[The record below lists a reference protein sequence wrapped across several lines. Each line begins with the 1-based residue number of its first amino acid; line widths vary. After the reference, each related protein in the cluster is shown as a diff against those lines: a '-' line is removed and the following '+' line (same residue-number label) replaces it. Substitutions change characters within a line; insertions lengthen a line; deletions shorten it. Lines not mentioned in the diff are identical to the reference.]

1 MTEIINELYYMV
13 EDRTGQELLGDEE
26 VKSLEEQRC
35 ALWDEVIHRL
45 GEDGEGIREVIRN
58 LDLEL
63 ETIHDKAL
71 FRAAVRLGAELVRP
85 KAGVTG

>member
-26 VKSLEEQRC
+26 IKRLEEQKC
-35 ALWDEVIHRL
+35 ALQDEMIHRL
-45 GEDGEGIREVIRN
+45 GESGEELLEVIAD
-58 LDLEL
+58 LDLKL

-71 FRAAVRLGAELVRP
+71 FREAVRLGAELVRP
-85 KAGVTG
+85 EAGAAG

>member
-85 KAGVTG
+85 EAGVTG